1 MELDMYLVLGFVVGL
16 AIATSIVAV
25 IDYRDSKK
33 LKETMKR
40 TDEILKINQ
49 ML

>member
-1 MELDMYLVLGFVVGL
+1 MELEMYLILGFVVGL

-25 IDYRDSKK
+25 IGYRDSKK